1 MPMTQH
7 DLLNTLED
15 GLNTQRISPY
25 LAAYIAAEV
34 LNVDARSTGY
44 DDRIRLDETV
54 ELDLRPALQ
63 REYA

>member
-1 MPMTQH
+1 MTQH
-7 DLLNTLED
+7 DLLTTLED

-44 DDRIRLDETV
+44 DDRIRLDDMV
-54 ELDLRPALQ
+54 ELDLRPAPM
-63 REYA
+63 REYV

>member
-1 MPMTQH
+1 MTQH

-34 LNVDARSTGY
+34 LHVDARSTGY
-44 DDRIRLDETV
+44 DDRIRLDDMI
-54 ELDLRPALQ
+54 ELERRVAPS
-63 REYA
+63 RELV